1 MAIRLVLALAAFTL
15 TAADGARSMEPS
27 SEELTDAQAIA
38 VGAGRLLGAA
48 GSCKSI
54 PQLRIDTAAA
64 QVNRLIEEI
73 VGDDDELTAAH
84 TMYADGLVEGKQ
96 SLTDGKTNCRAVE
109 TGLKRLERAIHD

>member
-15 TAADGARSMEPS
+15 TAGDGAGGMEPS

-48 GSCKSI
+48 GSCNSI
-54 PQLRIDTAAA
+54 PPARLDAVSV

-84 TMYADGLVEGKQ
+84 TMYADALVEGKQ
-96 SLTDGKTNCRAVE
+96 SLADGKTNCRAVE
-109 TGLKRLERAIHD
+109 TGLKRLERAVRE